1 MAIVSIPDQKRTIC
15 DAKEISAFLEPFGIW
30 YECWDVAGRLNDGAT
45 HDDILKV
52 YKPEIDRL
60 KKRGGFV
67 TADIIDVD
75 SNTEGLDAMLD
86 KFKVEHTHDEDE
98 VRFVVEGSGIFHVN
112 PVDKPVFSV
121 EMHQGDLINVPRGT
135 RHWFNL
141 CKEKAI
147 KTIRLF
153 QDPGGW
159 TPHYLDNSAHEK
171 YEPVCFGL
179 SYLSPVSSNADQH

>member
-1 MAIVSIPDQKRTIC
+1 MMAIVSIPDQKRTIC

-60 KKRGGFV
+60 KKRGGLV

-86 KFKVEHTHDEDE
+86 KFKCA
-98 VRFVVEGSGIFHVN
+98 SGRPYQCTERNKTLVQSLQRKSDKNN
-112 PVDKPVFSV
+112 PPFSR
-121 EMHQGDLINVPRGT
+121 PR
-135 RHWFNL
+135 
-141 CKEKAI
+141 
-147 KTIRLF
+147 RL
-153 QDPGGW
+153 D
-159 TPHYLDNSAHEK
+159 TT
-171 YEPVCFGL
+171 L
-179 SYLSPVSSNADQH
+179 SG